1 MEDEDVE
8 ERDTDGESLLSDSS
22 KVQSSAVE
30 TKFKGKIAALGYLQC
45 CKFGQSLCTNA
56 VAF

>member
-1 MEDEDVE
+1 MG

-30 TKFKGKIAALGYLQC
+30 TKFKRKTAAFGYLQC
-45 CKFGQSLCTNA
+45 CKFGQSLRTNA

>member
-1 MEDEDVE
+1 MG

-22 KVQSSAVE
+22 KVHSSGVE
-30 TKFKGKIAALGYLQC
+30 TKFKRKIAAFGYVQC
-45 CKFGQSLCTNA
+45 CKFGQSLRTNA